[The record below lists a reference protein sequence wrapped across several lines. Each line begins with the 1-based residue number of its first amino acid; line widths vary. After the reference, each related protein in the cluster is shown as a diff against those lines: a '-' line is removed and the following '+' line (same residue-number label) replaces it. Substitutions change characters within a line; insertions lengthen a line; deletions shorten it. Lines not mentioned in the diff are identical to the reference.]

1 MAKKVA
7 DDQQTWDLFLN
18 NALAAIRFNISES
31 SKFSPFFLLYNRDVV
46 LLIDNILQPRR
57 KYVGEEYH
65 QIALQEQHKSFVS
78 VRNHPRKAKKRQA
91 KYADRG
97 TKEIEYKVGEP
108 VYYKTPSKG
117 QFGMKYLP
125 YYRII
130 EKKGPVSF
138 VIKNQ
143 LDGSTTK
150 AYAGDIR
157 LANIDDWQISKN
169 ANNRRLR
176 DAAYVIPPQPSDSET
191 ESDSDLEENVP
202 LSN

>member
-1 MAKKVA
+1 MTSVYRPQSNAKVERFNRTLHDVLAKKIA

-18 NALAAIRFNISES
+18 QALAAIRYNISES
-31 SKFSPFFLLYNRDVV
+31 SKFSQFFLLYNRDVV
-46 LLIDNILQPRR
+46 LPIHNILQLRR

-65 QIALQEQHKSFVS
+65 RTALQEQHKSFVT

-97 TKEIEYKVGEP
+97 PKEIEYKVGDP
-108 VYYKTPSKG
+108 VYYKNPRKEK
-117 QFGMKYLP
+117 FGMKYLP

-138 VIKNQ
+138 VIRNQ
-143 LDGSTTK
+143 LDDTTTK

-157 LANIDDWQISKN
+157 LANIDDWQIYKN

-176 DAAYVIPPQPSDSET
+176 EVKR
-191 ESDSDLEENVP
+191 
-202 LSN
+202 